1 MRKGKYYALAAYA
14 AGVFHCAYSQAT
26 DYFFEADT
34 TNEIRVV
41 VNVEGD
47 SELDIKHQKA
57 IDNIVT
63 ETVKV
68 LDRKRQESDLFQLNA
83 SLTGTVPSWLY
94 HALMRCEHWFE
105 ETEGNISC
113 RNGELYT
120 YWHDYIKGKHSLSRR
135 EARRLARA
143 ARIAEV
149 KFQEDNA
156 LTFTAPIQ
164 WELSEYAPAIAI
176 DRVVNYLSA
185 SGFKEFG
192 VSLKGNTFT
201 TISRSY
207 TYPDNHVNIGQKA
220 DDVGFQSV
228 AQASIIPW
236 QRTVIDDGI
245 THSKEKGVLNQS
257 DGWPSAKFH
266 TQIIAPSAFDAA
278 LLAQYAVVM
287 PAQSSLSHIN
297 QLAEEFS
304 SYGLKL
310 SDENGR
316 AFTSDDFAS
325 LSGQSSAEQQKLVI
339 DIALPL
345 FNIADYRGPYIS
357 VWLTDHNN
365 HLLKTLAL
373 RGTSERWIHELRTW
387 WRRVGRKNIALID
400 GFAGATQ
407 KNKPL
412 HIIWNGSDDFGEP
425 VNEASVVLHIE
436 VAREHGGRTYQKIP
450 ITVNELSVPI
460 LVGGEGEI
468 GDIRITNKYPS
479 R

>member
-14 AGVFHCAYSQAT
+14 AGVFQCAYSQAA

-41 VNVEGD
+41 VNIAGD
-47 SELDIKHQKA
+47 SELDIKHQHT

-63 ETVKV
+63 ETAKV
-68 LDRKRQESDLFQLNA
+68 LDRKSQESDLFQLNT

-94 HALMRCEHWFE
+94 RALMRCEHWFE

-185 SGFKEFG
+185 GGFKEFG
-192 VSLKGNTFT
+192 VSLEGNTFT
-201 TISRSY
+201 AISRSY
-207 TYPDNHVNIGQKA
+207 TYTNNHINIGQKA
-220 DDVGFQSV
+220 DNVGLQSV
-228 AQASIIPW
+228 AQASIMPW
-236 QRTVIDDGI
+236 QRAAITDGN
-245 THSKEKGVLNQS
+245 TLSKEKGVLNQS

-266 TQIIAPSAFDAA
+266 SQVIAPSAFDAA

-297 QLAEEFS
+297 QLTKES
-304 SYGLKL
+304 SAYGLKL

-316 AFTSDDFAS
+316 AFTSNNFTS
-325 LSGQSSAEQQKLVI
+325 LSGQNSAEHHKLLI

-345 FNIADYRGPYIS
+345 FDIADYRGPYIS
-357 VWLTDHNN
+357 VWLTDENN

-412 HIIWNGSDDFGEP
+412 HIIWNGNDDFGEP

-450 ITVNELSVPI
+450 ITLNELNVPI
-460 LVGGEGEI
+460 LVDGEGEI
-468 GDIRITNKYPS
+468 GDIRITNNYPS